1 MTGHACMCFCLI
13 IMRLFSKV
21 LIQINALTRA
31 VERRERESRVR
42 IVVSWEG
49 YWRRKRRHAVHNNNN
64 NCILF
69 AFIISFAYSLAR
81 NWQSFGCRPLKSKEG
96 EGYPTDNSE
105 LPLTLRPSWIE
116 IENRIIYYYPFI
128 FFFKFKVSFC
138 RFRVWNSWFTI

>member
-1 MTGHACMCFCLI
+1 MPQLGRC
-13 IMRLFSKV
+13 RGEKERV
-21 LIQINALTRA
+21 KWGYQW
-31 VERRERESRVR
+31 VEKDIEEERE
-42 IVVSWEG
+42 G
-49 YWRRKRRHAVHNNNN
+49 MPVHNNNN

-128 FFFKFKVSFC
+128 FFLNLKSLSAALGFGIHDSRYNFFFK
-138 RFRVWNSWFTI
+138 TIQFLATEFEFEI